1 MLPRHLR
8 FSLPDRIKSV
18 QVAAAVAMALSS
30 AKDRDIQ
37 DSARHLTAIP
47 PLVEMAAGYC
57 APAAEV
63 GRLTLLA
70 LRHRNE
76 RNAEEVSAA
85 MRRRGM
91 SLDECFLRVASGG
104 IPATAQLRCCSRL
117 TGLIQDLEDELVTER
132 NMLTPRL
139 SGLRAQERVR

>member
-1 MLPRHLR
+1 MAL
-8 FSLPDRIKSV
+8 
-18 QVAAAVAMALSS
+18 ALSS
-30 AKDRDIQ
+30 AKDQDIQ

-57 APAAEV
+57 TPAAEV

-76 RNAEEVSAA
+76 RNAEEVTAV

-91 SLDECFLRVASGG
+91 SLDECFLRVASCGV
-104 IPATAQLRCCSRL
+104 PAAAPLRCCSRL
-117 TGLIQDLEDELVTER
+117 SGLIQDLEDEIATER
-132 NMLTPRL
+132 RMQTPCS
-139 SGLRAQERVR
+139 SGLRSQQRVR